1 MRFAMLISLLLLAGC
16 TTPERCARRYPPEI
30 IRHDSI
36 VYKERIITIF
46 DTVHIKGDTVRS
58 ADTVYIDRLT
68 GLINSNRITQ
78 ATEFA
83 QAWAHVT
90 NSRLFLEL
98 VQKDT
103 AIARMLQENIKEVE
117 VYRDRVEVVKTYS
130 VHWYDIA
137 ARWMAGL
144 FLLLVLIK
152 LLL

>member
-1 MRFAMLISLLLLAGC
+1 
-16 TTPERCARRYPPEI
+16 
-30 IRHDSI
+30 
-36 VYKERIITIF
+36 VYRDKIITIF
-46 DTVHIKGDTVRS
+46 DTIYIKGDTVRS

-78 ATEFA
+78 GTEFA
-83 QAWAHVT
+83 QAWAQVV

-103 AIARMLQENIKEVE
+103 AIARILQENIKEVE

-130 VHWYDIA
+130 THWYDIA
-137 ARWMAGL
+137 ARWIAGV

-152 LLL
+152 LLI

>member
-1 MRFAMLISLLLLAGC
+1 
-16 TTPERCARRYPPEI
+16 
-30 IRHDSI
+30 
-36 VYKERIITIF
+36 VYRDKIITIF
-46 DTVHIKGDTVRS
+46 DTIYIKGDTVHS

-78 ATEFA
+78 GTEFA
-83 QAWAHVT
+83 QAWAQVV
-90 NSRLFLEL
+90 NSRLFLDL

-103 AIARMLQENIKEVE
+103 AIARILQENIKEVE

-137 ARWMAGL
+137 ARWVAGL

-152 LLL
+152 LLI